1 MNSENKIEEIKQAR
15 VNGNFPHAK
24 KLASIE
30 LEKFDDDGYRVA
42 IMNEMAHMH
51 LDLFL
56 IWLNEMRKIDNS
68 VNKYDMLYGIEH
80 HLRLNPDKLSG
91 YTEYMVKLANLPQE
105 EALALIFKHS

>member
-1 MNSENKIEEIKQAR
+1 
-15 VNGNFPHAK
+15 
-24 KLASIE
+24 
-30 LEKFDDDGYRVA
+30 
-42 IMNEMAHMH
+42 MNEMAHIH

-68 VNKYDMLYGIEH
+68 VNTYDTLYMIEH

-91 YTEYMVKLANLPQE
+91 YTEHMTKLATLPPE